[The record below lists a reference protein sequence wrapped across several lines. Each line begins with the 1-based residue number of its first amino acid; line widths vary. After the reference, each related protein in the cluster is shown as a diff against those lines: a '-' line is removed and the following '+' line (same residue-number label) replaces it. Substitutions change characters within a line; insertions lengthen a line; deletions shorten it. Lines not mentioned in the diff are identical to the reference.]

1 MKGGSRMKKQFEV
14 IYKAYYKA
22 TYQYAYYLCGRE
34 DIAEELVQ
42 DAFIKYYKSLS
53 DFKGDCSE
61 LTWIRKI
68 VKNLWID
75 QQRKK
80 SKIEY
85 VTLCEDTVAEET
97 EFITRIENAEEA
109 SAILRVLHQ
118 LPEPYKEVFYL
129 RVYGEVSFAEIA
141 KIFQHTE
148 SWARVTYRR
157 AKLKIIT
164 ELDRRKQ
171 NE

>member
-1 MKGGSRMKKQFEV
+1 M
-14 IYKAYYKA
+14 
-22 TYQYAYYLCGRE
+22 
-34 DIAEELVQ
+34 Q

-53 DFKGDCSE
+53 SFKGDCSE

-80 SKIEY
+80 GKIEY
-85 VTLCEDTVAEET
+85 VTLD
-97 EFITRIENAEEA
+97 ENLIDEEA
-109 SAILRVLHQ
+109 EVSGKIVDKEDASSILKILHQ

-164 ELDRRKQ
+164 ELDRRKE